1 MLKKKFP
8 LAISRG
14 ISGDN
19 HNVFIKIEDEGLVA
33 WGESCPG
40 KSEGAENAEEVISQ
54 LNKLIKVGIKDKS
67 IYEIESIAHDMKISP
82 SAYAGLDI
90 ALWDLKAKKAK
101 LPLNELLGLPLP
113 KSMTSLTIG
122 IMSPESVKQRI
133 PLLFENASTK
143 FLKVKLG
150 SPLGLEA
157 GTVRGCSKP

>member
-1 MLKKKFP
+1 MKISFKKIMLKKKFP

-67 IYEIESIAHDMKISP
+67 IYEIESIARDMKISP
-82 SAYAGLDI
+82 SWY
-90 ALWDLKAKKAK
+90 
-101 LPLNELLGLPLP
+101 LL
-113 KSMTSLTIG
+113 
-122 IMSPESVKQRI
+122 R
-133 PLLFENASTK
+133 FY
-143 FLKVKLG
+143 KVID
-150 SPLGLEA
+150 
-157 GTVRGCSKP
+157 